1 MGLEELYPGAF
12 RILIQQGSLYFF
24 VDDNHIIITSLIIH
38 KDFRGQG
45 FGLQLIEECISFAK
59 TNQIHKL
66 ILDDMSDRF
75 GLKNNIYVK
84 KGFSYVSLDENLV
97 PNGPEMELCL

>member
-1 MGLEELYPGAF
+1 
-12 RILIQQGSLYFF
+12 
-24 VDDNHIIITSLIIH
+24 
-38 KDFRGQG
+38 
-45 FGLQLIEECISFAK
+45 
-59 TNQIHKL
+59 
-66 ILDDMSDRF
+66 MSDRF